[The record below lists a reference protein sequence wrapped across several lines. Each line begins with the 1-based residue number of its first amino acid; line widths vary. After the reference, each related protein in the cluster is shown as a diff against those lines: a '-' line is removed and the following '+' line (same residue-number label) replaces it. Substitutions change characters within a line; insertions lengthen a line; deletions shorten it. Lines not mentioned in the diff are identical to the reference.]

1 MLEAASENY
10 AQIMYAIVSISS
22 PYEKLKAIASGVLD
36 YILYLG
42 PAVIRK
48 SLELQFA
55 GTKEMTGHEQPSD
68 FGKLVCSFFL
78 QAPAAGEI
86 RKNVPALDLMH
97 ASGFMILGI
106 VQIWAV
112 NGGTIDLK
120 KVCLYQ
126 FDVLVR
132 PDSFLQ

>member
-1 MLEAASENY
+1 MTINSICAASGVSKNTFYYYYHGKQELLFSMLEAASENY
-10 AQIMYAIVSISS
+10 AQIMYAIAIISS
-22 PYEKLKAIASGVLD
+22 SYEKLKAIASGVLD

-78 QAPAAGEI
+78 KAQAAGEI
-86 RKNVPALDLMH
+86 RKM
-97 ASGFMILGI
+97 FRRWI
-106 VQIWAV
+106 
-112 NGGTIDLK
+112 
-120 KVCLYQ
+120 
-126 FDVLVR
+126 
-132 PDSFLQ
+132 